1 MCRKT
6 LRSLAPLLLLA
17 AAPADEPRP
26 GLVFE
31 RRMNGTGTPFVA
43 GWQHLGGGYWGDAN
57 KDECCFDVFRSGR
70 SSILALVEP
79 VDRDPRGGMLS
90 SRILKTHRMTLKP
103 GEDWAGCSFEGRGGA
118 ARGAEPDDGPGEGRV
133 RERARHRS
141 RGMAEPGRDA
151 RGNHLLRGRRL
162 KLRPSREAAAES
174 SFSAVRAGR
183 GRRRGRGG

>member
-1 MCRKT
+1 MSRKT

-79 VDRDPRGGMLS
+79 VDRDPRGRDAVEPDPQNLS
-90 SRILKTHRMTLKP
+90 NDAEA
-103 GEDWAGCSFEGRGGA
+103 GEDWAGCSLEGKA
-118 ARGAEPDDGPGEGRV
+118 ALLAALNRTTGRV
-133 RERARHRS
+133 R
-141 RGMAEPGRDA
+141 GV
-151 RGNHLLRGRRL
+151 
-162 KLRPSREAAAES
+162 
-174 SFSAVRAGR
+174 FVSAKASKPRNG
-183 GRRRGRGG
+183 

>member
-79 VDRDPRGGMLS
+79 VDRDSRGGMLS

-103 GEDWAGCSFEGRGGA
+103 GEDWAGCSLEGKA
-118 ARGAEPDDGPGEGRV
+118 ALLAALNRTTGRV
-133 RERARHRS
+133 RGVFVSAQ
-141 RGMAEPGRDA
+141 GI
-151 RGNHLLRGRRL
+151 
-162 KLRPSREAAAES
+162 EAAEWLSRAETPEETTYCEE
-174 SFSAVRAGR
+174 
-183 GRRRGRGG
+183 GG